1 MARPTKDAV
10 QRRDIIVRVR
20 LTVAEKQRMQTAA
33 EIAGLNL
40 SDLLR
45 VRTLDSLPH
54 RRKPSPE
61 RAAFIR
67 GLADLGKMGSN
78 LNQIAHACNR
88 RQADLDIVPLPEQMV
103 AHALEG
109 VDSLS
114 HRLLNMLEHG
124 Y

>member
-1 MARPTKDAV
+1 MARPLKDAET
-10 QRRDIIVRVR
+10 RRDIIVRVR
-20 LTVAEKQRMQTAA
+20 LTAAEKQHMQNAA

-45 VRTLDSLPH
+45 LCTLDSLPQ

-78 LNQIAHACNR
+78 LNQIARALNR
-88 RQADLDIVPLPEQMV
+88 RQTDMVVVRVPEHLV

-109 VDSLS
+109 VDQLS
-114 HRLLNMLEHG
+114 HQLLNMLDHG
-124 Y
+124 H